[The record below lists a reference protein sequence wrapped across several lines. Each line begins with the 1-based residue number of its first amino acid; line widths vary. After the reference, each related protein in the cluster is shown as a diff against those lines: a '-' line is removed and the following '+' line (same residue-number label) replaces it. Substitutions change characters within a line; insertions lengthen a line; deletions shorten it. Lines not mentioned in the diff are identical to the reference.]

1 MTLARPRAT
10 GLPAV
15 ALERSGGGGS
25 GLQEGAGSPGP
36 LRPLDPPSPP
46 AARCRCQSGRLRS
59 PGSASWVRGQPAPRG
74 RRPDPSDLG
83 PWGPPPALG
92 APRPLPGVIT
102 RLPLPAHPSGSC
114 SGCPPSGPQG
124 CETKWGGGFQ
134 NLQRIS
140 GGGGGAGLGLKTTL
154 TDGRE
159 IVFVKFLNRTF
170 ANRLALTTQSVT
182 EGSLNLVVR

>member
-1 MTLARPRAT
+1 MLARPRAT

-124 CETKWGGGFQ
+124 CEKKWGGVPKSPKDFGRGRGCWIGFKDHVNRWQRNRVCKVFEQ
-134 NLQRIS
+134 NIC
-140 GGGGGAGLGLKTTL
+140 
-154 TDGRE
+154 
-159 IVFVKFLNRTF
+159 
-170 ANRLALTTQSVT
+170 
-182 EGSLNLVVR
+182 